1 MNTHTE
7 FSEDANK
14 ENVILPKKKWKT
26 PHTFVILVAIILIAA
41 AATYFVPA
49 GEFNRYEDK
58 ATGKT
63 LVEAGSYHTIASK
76 PINPL
81 KIPVAMYTGIV
92 DSAPI
97 LTFMLIIGGAFEII
111 TSTGALTAL
120 CKKLSKTFSKK
131 KYFVI
136 PVFLTIFSIFGFTMG
151 MSSEVMIFVP
161 IGITLASWTHD
172 TLSASMYGFNRYYLS
187 DGSGKRTSMS
197 FIADNVLSQTRMLA
211 MLLGL
216 DKVTG
221 TAMIALG
228 AAIGF
233 TAGILNPF
241 NVGVAQDIAELPLFS
256 GMGYRIFI
264 LIVLLAAT
272 STYIICYAKKVAAN
286 PEKSIIYGIKEDQEY
301 TFDDVSDTMSK
312 RQVGVLVVMVACF
325 GVLIYGLSKLGWY
338 FEEMSALFIFMGI
351 VCGFVNGYGP
361 SMIAK
366 EFGEGA
372 KGIVV
377 GCLIIGIA
385 RTVEVI
391 LSDASILDTI
401 VYGIVNIVG
410 VLPNSIKAVGMFLCQ
425 SLINCVIVSGTG
437 QAAVTMPLMVPVSDL
452 VGISRQTAVL
462 AFQLGDGFSNSV
474 LPMSSSLMGYLA
486 VSKIPYSKWLKFM
499 LPLFGIW
506 TALGCLFM
514 LGAIMIGY

>member
-1 MNTHTE
+1 MQPE
-7 FSEDANK
+7 EK
-14 ENVILPKKKWKT
+14 QKKKWKT
-26 PHTFVILVAIILIAA
+26 PHTFVILVAIIIIAA
-41 AATYFVPA
+41 IATYLIPA
-49 GEFNRYEDK
+49 GEFTRFKDA

-63 LVEAGSYHTIASK
+63 LVEAGSYHRIAS
-76 PINPL
+76 NPL
-81 KIPVAMYTGIV
+81 NPLLIPSAIYTGIV
-92 DSAPI
+92 KSASTI
-97 LTFMLIIGGAFEII
+97 TFMLIIGGAFEVI

-120 CKKLSKTFSKK
+120 CKKLSKTFSKH
-131 KYFVI
+131 KYAVI
-136 PVFLTIFSIFGFTMG
+136 PVFLTLFSIFGFTMG

-161 IGITLASWTHD
+161 IGITLA
-172 TLSASMYGFNRYYLS
+172 LF
-187 DGSGKRTSMS
+187 
-197 FIADNVLSQTRMLA
+197 
-211 MLLGL
+211 LGL

-228 AAIGF
+228 AAVGF

-241 NVGVAQDIAELPLFS
+241 NVGVAQDIAELQLFS
-256 GMGYRIFI
+256 GMAYRIVI
-264 LIVLLAAT
+264 LVILLAAT
-272 STYIICYAKKVAAN
+272 SAYIIIYAKKVAAN
-286 PEKSIIYGIKEDQEY
+286 PEKSVIYGIQEDTEY
-301 TFDDVSDTMSK
+301 TFEDVSDSISK
-312 RQVGVLVVMVACF
+312 SQIAVLVIMAAGF
-325 GVLIYGLSKLGWY
+325 GILIYGLSKKGWY
-338 FEEMSALFIFMGI
+338 FEEMSGLFIFMGI
-351 VCGFVNGYGP
+351 ACGLVRGYGP
-361 SMIAK
+361 SRIAK
-366 EFGEGA
+366 EFGNGA

-391 LSDASILDTI
+391 LSDAKILDTI
-401 VYGIVNIVG
+401 VYGIVNIVNVMPG
-410 VLPNSIKAVGMFLCQ
+410 SIKAVGMFICQ

-499 LPLFGIW
+499 MPLFLIW

-514 LGAIMIGY
+514 LGALIIGY

>member
-1 MNTHTE
+1 MQPE
-7 FSEDANK
+7 EK
-14 ENVILPKKKWKT
+14 QKKKWKT
-26 PHTFVILVAIILIAA
+26 PHTFVILVAIIIIAA
-41 AATYFVPA
+41 IATYLIPA
-49 GEFNRYEDK
+49 GEFTRFKDA

-63 LVEAGSYHTIASK
+63 LVEAGSYHRIAS
-76 PINPL
+76 NPL
-81 KIPVAMYTGIV
+81 NPLLIPSVIYTGIV
-92 DSAPI
+92 KSASTI
-97 LTFMLIIGGAFEII
+97 TFMLIIGGAFEVI

-120 CKKLSKTFSKK
+120 CKKLSKTFSKH
-131 KYFVI
+131 KYAVI
-136 PVFLTIFSIFGFTMG
+136 PVFLTLFSIFGFTMG

-161 IGITLASWTHD
+161 IGITLA
-172 TLSASMYGFNRYYLS
+172 LF
-187 DGSGKRTSMS
+187 
-197 FIADNVLSQTRMLA
+197 
-211 MLLGL
+211 LGL

-228 AAIGF
+228 AAVGF

-256 GMGYRIFI
+256 GMAYRIVI
-264 LIVLLAAT
+264 LVILLAAT
-272 STYIICYAKKVAAN
+272 SAYIIIYAKKVAAN
-286 PEKSIIYGIKEDQEY
+286 PEKSVIYGIQEDTEY
-301 TFDDVSDTMSK
+301 TFEDVSDSISK
-312 RQVGVLVVMVACF
+312 SQIAVLVIMAAGF
-325 GVLIYGLSKLGWY
+325 GILIYGLSKKGWY
-338 FEEMSALFIFMGI
+338 FEEMSGLFIFMGI
-351 VCGFVNGYGP
+351 ACGLVSGYGP
-361 SMIAK
+361 SRIAK
-366 EFGEGA
+366 EFGNGA

-391 LSDASILDTI
+391 LSDAKILDTI
-401 VYGIVNIVG
+401 VYGIVNIVNVMPG
-410 VLPNSIKAVGMFLCQ
+410 SIKAVGMFICQ

-499 LPLFGIW
+499 MPLFLIW

-514 LGAIMIGY
+514 LGALIIGY

>member
-1 MNTHTE
+1 MQLE
-7 FSEDANK
+7 EK
-14 ENVILPKKKWKT
+14 QKKKWKT
-26 PHTFVILVAIILIAA
+26 PHTFVILVAIIIIAA
-41 AATYFVPA
+41 IATYLIPA
-49 GEFNRYEDK
+49 GEFTRFKDA

-63 LVEAGSYHTIASK
+63 LVEAGSYHRIAS
-76 PINPL
+76 NPL
-81 KIPVAMYTGIV
+81 NPLLIPSAIYTGIV
-92 DSAPI
+92 KSASTI
-97 LTFMLIIGGAFEII
+97 TFMLIIGGAFEVI

-120 CKKLSKTFSKK
+120 CKKLSKTFSKH
-131 KYFVI
+131 KYAVI
-136 PVFLTIFSIFGFTMG
+136 PVFLTLFSIFGFTMG

-161 IGITLASWTHD
+161 IGITLA
-172 TLSASMYGFNRYYLS
+172 LF
-187 DGSGKRTSMS
+187 
-197 FIADNVLSQTRMLA
+197 
-211 MLLGL
+211 LGL

-228 AAIGF
+228 AAVGF

-256 GMGYRIFI
+256 GMAYRIVI
-264 LIVLLAAT
+264 LVILLAAT
-272 STYIICYAKKVAAN
+272 SAYIIIYAKKVAAN
-286 PEKSIIYGIKEDQEY
+286 PEKSVIYGIQEDTEY
-301 TFDDVSDTMSK
+301 TFEDVSDSISK
-312 RQVGVLVVMVACF
+312 SQIAVLVIMAAGF
-325 GVLIYGLSKLGWY
+325 GILIYGLSKKGWY
-338 FEEMSALFIFMGI
+338 FEEMSGLFIFMGI
-351 VCGFVNGYGP
+351 ACGLVSGYGP
-361 SMIAK
+361 SRIAK
-366 EFGEGA
+366 EFGNGA

-391 LSDASILDTI
+391 LSDAKILDTI
-401 VYGIVNIVG
+401 VYGIVNIVNVMPG
-410 VLPNSIKAVGMFLCQ
+410 SIKAVGMFICQ

-499 LPLFGIW
+499 MPLFLIW

-514 LGAIMIGY
+514 LGALIIGY

>member
-1 MNTHTE
+1 MQPE
-7 FSEDANK
+7 EK
-14 ENVILPKKKWKT
+14 QKKKWKT
-26 PHTFVILVAIILIAA
+26 PHTFVILVAIIIIAA
-41 AATYFVPA
+41 IATYLIPA
-49 GEFNRYEDK
+49 GEFTRFKDA

-63 LVEAGSYHTIASK
+63 LVEAGSYHRIAS
-76 PINPL
+76 NPL
-81 KIPVAMYTGIV
+81 NPLLIPSAIYTGIV
-92 DSAPI
+92 KSASTI
-97 LTFMLIIGGAFEII
+97 TFMLIIGGAFEVI

-120 CKKLSKTFSKK
+120 CKKLSKTFSKH
-131 KYFVI
+131 KYAVI
-136 PVFLTIFSIFGFTMG
+136 PVFLTLFSIFGFTMG

-161 IGITLASWTHD
+161 IGITLA
-172 TLSASMYGFNRYYLS
+172 LF
-187 DGSGKRTSMS
+187 
-197 FIADNVLSQTRMLA
+197 
-211 MLLGL
+211 LGL

-228 AAIGF
+228 AAVGF

-256 GMGYRIFI
+256 GMAYRIVI
-264 LIVLLAAT
+264 LVILLVAT
-272 STYIICYAKKVAAN
+272 SAYIIIYAKKVAAN
-286 PEKSIIYGIKEDQEY
+286 PEKSVIYGIQEDTEY
-301 TFDDVSDTMSK
+301 TFEDVSDSISK
-312 RQVGVLVVMVACF
+312 SQIAVLVIMAAGF
-325 GVLIYGLSKLGWY
+325 GILIYGLSKKGWY
-338 FEEMSALFIFMGI
+338 FEEMSGLFIFMGI
-351 VCGFVNGYGP
+351 ACGLVSGYGP
-361 SMIAK
+361 SRIAK
-366 EFGEGA
+366 EFGNGA

-391 LSDASILDTI
+391 LSDAKILDTI
-401 VYGIVNIVG
+401 VYGIVNIVNVKPG
-410 VLPNSIKAVGMFLCQ
+410 SIKAVGMFICQ

-499 LPLFGIW
+499 MPLFLIW

-514 LGAIMIGY
+514 LGALIIGY

>member
-1 MNTHTE
+1 MQPE
-7 FSEDANK
+7 EK
-14 ENVILPKKKWKT
+14 QKKKWKT
-26 PHTFVILVAIILIAA
+26 PHTFVILVAIIIIAA
-41 AATYFVPA
+41 IATYLIPA
-49 GEFNRYEDK
+49 GEFTRFKDA

-63 LVEAGSYHTIASK
+63 LVEAGSYHRIAS
-76 PINPL
+76 NPL
-81 KIPVAMYTGIV
+81 NPLLIPSAIYTGIV
-92 DSAPI
+92 KSASTI
-97 LTFMLIIGGAFEII
+97 TFMLIIGGAFEVI

-120 CKKLSKTFSKK
+120 CKKLSKTFSKH
-131 KYFVI
+131 KYAVI
-136 PVFLTIFSIFGFTMG
+136 PVFLTLFSIFGFTMG

-161 IGITLASWTHD
+161 IGITLA
-172 TLSASMYGFNRYYLS
+172 LF
-187 DGSGKRTSMS
+187 
-197 FIADNVLSQTRMLA
+197 
-211 MLLGL
+211 LGL

-228 AAIGF
+228 AAVGF

-256 GMGYRIFI
+256 GMAYRIVI
-264 LIVLLAAT
+264 LVILLVAT
-272 STYIICYAKKVAAN
+272 SAYIIIYAKKVAAN
-286 PEKSIIYGIKEDQEY
+286 PEKSVIYGIQEDTEY
-301 TFDDVSDTMSK
+301 TFEDVSDSISK
-312 RQVGVLVVMVACF
+312 SQIAVLVIMAAGF
-325 GVLIYGLSKLGWY
+325 GILIYGLSKKGWY
-338 FEEMSALFIFMGI
+338 FEEMSGLFIFMGI
-351 VCGFVNGYGP
+351 ACGLVSGYGP
-361 SMIAK
+361 SRIAK
-366 EFGEGA
+366 EFGNGA

-391 LSDASILDTI
+391 LSDAKILDTI
-401 VYGIVNIVG
+401 VYGIVNIVNVMPG
-410 VLPNSIKAVGMFLCQ
+410 SIKAVGMFICQ

-437 QAAVTMPLMVPVSDL
+437 HAAVTMPLMVPVSDL

-499 LPLFGIW
+499 MPLFLIW

-514 LGAIMIGY
+514 LGALIIGY

>member
-1 MNTHTE
+1 MQPE
-7 FSEDANK
+7 EK
-14 ENVILPKKKWKT
+14 QKKKWKT
-26 PHTFVILVAIILIAA
+26 PHTFVILVAIIIIAA
-41 AATYFVPA
+41 IATYLIPA
-49 GEFNRYEDK
+49 GEFTRFKDA

-63 LVEAGSYHTIASK
+63 LVEAGSYHRIAS
-76 PINPL
+76 NPL
-81 KIPVAMYTGIV
+81 NPLLIPSAIYTGIV
-92 DSAPI
+92 KSASTI
-97 LTFMLIIGGAFEII
+97 TFMLIIGGAFEVI

-120 CKKLSKTFSKK
+120 CKKLSNTFSKH
-131 KYFVI
+131 KYAVI
-136 PVFLTIFSIFGFTMG
+136 PVFLTLFSIFGFTMG

-161 IGITLASWTHD
+161 IGITLA
-172 TLSASMYGFNRYYLS
+172 LF
-187 DGSGKRTSMS
+187 
-197 FIADNVLSQTRMLA
+197 
-211 MLLGL
+211 LGL

-228 AAIGF
+228 AAVGF

-256 GMGYRIFI
+256 GMAYRIVI
-264 LIVLLAAT
+264 LVILLVAT
-272 STYIICYAKKVAAN
+272 SAYIIIYAKKVAAN
-286 PEKSIIYGIKEDQEY
+286 SEKSVIYGIQEDTEY
-301 TFDDVSDTMSK
+301 TFEDVSDSISK
-312 RQVGVLVVMVACF
+312 SQIAVLVIMAAGF
-325 GVLIYGLSKLGWY
+325 GILIYGLSKKGWY
-338 FEEMSALFIFMGI
+338 FEEMSGLFIFMGI
-351 VCGFVNGYGP
+351 ACGLVSGYGP
-361 SMIAK
+361 SRIAK
-366 EFGEGA
+366 EFGNGA

-391 LSDASILDTI
+391 LSDAKILDTI
-401 VYGIVNIVG
+401 VYGIVNIVNVMPG
-410 VLPNSIKAVGMFLCQ
+410 SIKAVGMFICQ

-499 LPLFGIW
+499 MPLFLIW

-514 LGAIMIGY
+514 LGALIIGY

>member
-1 MNTHTE
+1 MQPE
-7 FSEDANK
+7 EK
-14 ENVILPKKKWKT
+14 QKKKWKT
-26 PHTFVILVAIILIAA
+26 PHTFVILVAIIIIAA
-41 AATYFVPA
+41 IATYLIPA
-49 GEFNRYEDK
+49 GEFTRFKDA

-63 LVEAGSYHTIASK
+63 LVEAGSYHRIAS
-76 PINPL
+76 NPL
-81 KIPVAMYTGIV
+81 NPLLIPSAIYTGIV
-92 DSAPI
+92 KSASTI
-97 LTFMLIIGGAFEII
+97 TFMLIIGGAFEVI

-120 CKKLSKTFSKK
+120 CKKLSKTFSKQ
-131 KYFVI
+131 KYAVI
-136 PVFLTIFSIFGFTMG
+136 PVFLILFSIFGFTMG

-161 IGITLASWTHD
+161 IGITLA
-172 TLSASMYGFNRYYLS
+172 LF
-187 DGSGKRTSMS
+187 
-197 FIADNVLSQTRMLA
+197 
-211 MLLGL
+211 LGL

-228 AAIGF
+228 AAVGF

-256 GMGYRIFI
+256 GMAYRIVI
-264 LIVLLAAT
+264 LVILLAAT
-272 STYIICYAKKVAAN
+272 SAYIIIYAKKVAAN
-286 PEKSIIYGIKEDQEY
+286 PEKSVIYGIQENTEY
-301 TFDDVSDTMSK
+301 TFEDVSDSISK
-312 RQVGVLVVMVACF
+312 SQIAVLVIMAAGF
-325 GVLIYGLSKLGWY
+325 GILIYGLSKKGWY
-338 FEEMSALFIFMGI
+338 FEEMSGLFIFMGI
-351 VCGFVNGYGP
+351 ACGLVSGYGP
-361 SMIAK
+361 SRIAK
-366 EFGEGA
+366 EFGNGA

-391 LSDASILDTI
+391 LSDAKILDTI
-401 VYGIVNIVG
+401 VYGIVNIVNVMPG
-410 VLPNSIKAVGMFLCQ
+410 SIKAVGMFICQ

-499 LPLFGIW
+499 MPLFLIW

-514 LGAIMIGY
+514 LVALIIVY

>member
-1 MNTHTE
+1 MQPE
-7 FSEDANK
+7 EK
-14 ENVILPKKKWKT
+14 QKKKWKT
-26 PHTFVILVAIILIAA
+26 PHTFVILVAIIIIAA
-41 AATYFVPA
+41 IATYLIPA
-49 GEFNRYEDK
+49 CEFTRFKDA

-63 LVEAGSYHTIASK
+63 LVEAGSYHRIAS
-76 PINPL
+76 NPL
-81 KIPVAMYTGIV
+81 NPLLIPSAIYTGIV
-92 DSAPI
+92 KSASTI
-97 LTFMLIIGGAFEII
+97 TFMLIIGGAFEVI

-120 CKKLSKTFSKK
+120 CKKLSKTFSKH
-131 KYFVI
+131 KYAVI
-136 PVFLTIFSIFGFTMG
+136 PVFLTLFSIFGFTMG

-161 IGITLASWTHD
+161 IGITLA
-172 TLSASMYGFNRYYLS
+172 LF
-187 DGSGKRTSMS
+187 
-197 FIADNVLSQTRMLA
+197 
-211 MLLGL
+211 LGL

-228 AAIGF
+228 AAVGF
-233 TAGILNPF
+233 TPGILNPF

-256 GMGYRIFI
+256 GMAYRIVI
-264 LIVLLAAT
+264 LVILLVAT
-272 STYIICYAKKVAAN
+272 SAYIIIYAKKVAAN
-286 PEKSIIYGIKEDQEY
+286 PEKSVIYGIQEDTEY
-301 TFDDVSDTMSK
+301 TFEDVSDSISK
-312 RQVGVLVVMVACF
+312 SQIAVLVIMAAGF
-325 GVLIYGLSKLGWY
+325 GILIYGLSKKGWY
-338 FEEMSALFIFMGI
+338 FEEMSGLFIFMGI
-351 VCGFVNGYGP
+351 ACGLVSGYGP
-361 SMIAK
+361 SRIAK
-366 EFGEGA
+366 EFGNGA

-391 LSDASILDTI
+391 LSDAKILDTI
-401 VYGIVNIVG
+401 VYGIVNIVNVMPG
-410 VLPNSIKAVGMFLCQ
+410 SIKAVGMFICQ

-499 LPLFGIW
+499 MPLFLIW

-514 LGAIMIGY
+514 LGALIIGY

>member
-1 MNTHTE
+1 MQPE
-7 FSEDANK
+7 EK
-14 ENVILPKKKWKT
+14 QKKKWKT
-26 PHTFVILVAIILIAA
+26 PHTFVILVAIIIIAA
-41 AATYFVPA
+41 IATYLIPA
-49 GEFNRYEDK
+49 GEFTRFKDA

-63 LVEAGSYHTIASK
+63 LVEAGSYHRIAS
-76 PINPL
+76 NPL
-81 KIPVAMYTGIV
+81 NPLLIPSAIYTGIV
-92 DSAPI
+92 KSASTI
-97 LTFMLIIGGAFEII
+97 TFMLIIGGAFEVI

-120 CKKLSKTFSKK
+120 CKKLSKTFSKH
-131 KYFVI
+131 KYAVI
-136 PVFLTIFSIFGFTMG
+136 PVFLTLFSIFGFTMG

-161 IGITLASWTHD
+161 IGITLA
-172 TLSASMYGFNRYYLS
+172 LF
-187 DGSGKRTSMS
+187 
-197 FIADNVLSQTRMLA
+197 
-211 MLLGL
+211 LGL

-228 AAIGF
+228 AAVGF

-256 GMGYRIFI
+256 GMAYRIVI
-264 LIVLLAAT
+264 LVILLAAT
-272 STYIICYAKKVAAN
+272 SAYIIIYAKKVAAN
-286 PEKSIIYGIKEDQEY
+286 PEKSVIYGIQEDTEY
-301 TFDDVSDTMSK
+301 TFEDVSDSISK
-312 RQVGVLVVMVACF
+312 SQIAVLVIMAAGF
-325 GVLIYGLSKLGWY
+325 GILIYGLSKKGWY
-338 FEEMSALFIFMGI
+338 FEEMSGLFIFMGI
-351 VCGFVNGYGP
+351 ACGLVSGYGP
-361 SMIAK
+361 SRIAK
-366 EFGEGA
+366 EFGNGA

-391 LSDASILDTI
+391 LSDAKILDTI
-401 VYGIVNIVG
+401 VYGIVNIVNVMPG
-410 VLPNSIKAVGMFLCQ
+410 SIKAVGMFICQ

-437 QAAVTMPLMVPVSDL
+437 QATVTMPLMVPVSDL

-499 LPLFGIW
+499 MPLFLIW

-514 LGAIMIGY
+514 LGALIIGY

>member
-1 MNTHTE
+1 MQPE
-7 FSEDANK
+7 EK
-14 ENVILPKKKWKT
+14 QKKKWKT
-26 PHTFVILVAIILIAA
+26 PHTFLILVAIIIIAA
-41 AATYFVPA
+41 IATYLIPA
-49 GEFNRYEDK
+49 GEFTRFKDA

-63 LVEAGSYHTIASK
+63 LVEAGSYHRIAS
-76 PINPL
+76 NPL
-81 KIPVAMYTGIV
+81 NPLLIPSAIYTGIV
-92 DSAPI
+92 KSASTI
-97 LTFMLIIGGAFEII
+97 TFMLIIGGAFEVI

-120 CKKLSKTFSKK
+120 CKKLSKTFSKH
-131 KYFVI
+131 KYAVI
-136 PVFLTIFSIFGFTMG
+136 PVFLTLFSIFGFTMG

-161 IGITLASWTHD
+161 IGITLA
-172 TLSASMYGFNRYYLS
+172 LF
-187 DGSGKRTSMS
+187 
-197 FIADNVLSQTRMLA
+197 
-211 MLLGL
+211 LGL

-228 AAIGF
+228 AAVGF

-241 NVGVAQDIAELPLFS
+241 NVGVAQDIAELQLFS
-256 GMGYRIFI
+256 GMAYRIVI
-264 LIVLLAAT
+264 LVILLAAT
-272 STYIICYAKKVAAN
+272 SAYIIIYAKKVAAN
-286 PEKSIIYGIKEDQEY
+286 PEKSVIYGIQEDTEY
-301 TFDDVSDTMSK
+301 TFEDVSDSISK
-312 RQVGVLVVMVACF
+312 SQIAVLVIMAAGF
-325 GVLIYGLSKLGWY
+325 GILIYGLSKKGWY
-338 FEEMSALFIFMGI
+338 FEEMSGLFIFMGI
-351 VCGFVNGYGP
+351 ACGLVSGYGP
-361 SMIAK
+361 SRIAK
-366 EFGEGA
+366 EFGNGA

-391 LSDASILDTI
+391 LSDAKILDTI
-401 VYGIVNIVG
+401 VYGIVNIVNVMPG
-410 VLPNSIKAVGMFLCQ
+410 SIKAVGMFICQ

-499 LPLFGIW
+499 MPLFLIW

-514 LGAIMIGY
+514 LGALIIGY

>member
-1 MNTHTE
+1 MQPE
-7 FSEDANK
+7 EK
-14 ENVILPKKKWKT
+14 QKKKWKT
-26 PHTFVILVAIILIAA
+26 PHTFVILVAIIIIAA
-41 AATYFVPA
+41 IATYLIPA
-49 GEFNRYEDK
+49 GEFTRFKDA

-63 LVEAGSYHTIASK
+63 LVEAGSYHRIAS
-76 PINPL
+76 NPL
-81 KIPVAMYTGIV
+81 NPLLIPSAIYTGIV
-92 DSAPI
+92 KSASTI
-97 LTFMLIIGGAFEII
+97 TFMLIIGGAFEVI

-120 CKKLSKTFSKK
+120 CKKLSKTFSKH
-131 KYFVI
+131 KYAVI
-136 PVFLTIFSIFGFTMG
+136 PVFLTLFSIFGFTMG

-161 IGITLASWTHD
+161 IGITLA
-172 TLSASMYGFNRYYLS
+172 LF
-187 DGSGKRTSMS
+187 
-197 FIADNVLSQTRMLA
+197 
-211 MLLGL
+211 LGL

-228 AAIGF
+228 AAVGF

-256 GMGYRIFI
+256 GMAYRIVI
-264 LIVLLAAT
+264 LVILLAAT
-272 STYIICYAKKVAAN
+272 SAYIIIYAKKVAAN
-286 PEKSIIYGIKEDQEY
+286 SEKSVIYGIQGDTEY
-301 TFDDVSDTMSK
+301 TFEDVSDSISK
-312 RQVGVLVVMVACF
+312 SQIAVLVIMAAGF
-325 GVLIYGLSKLGWY
+325 GILIYGLSKKGWY
-338 FEEMSALFIFMGI
+338 FEEMSRLFIFMGI
-351 VCGFVNGYGP
+351 ACGLVSGYGP
-361 SMIAK
+361 SRIAK
-366 EFGEGA
+366 EFGNGA

-391 LSDASILDTI
+391 LSDAKILDTI
-401 VYGIVNIVG
+401 VYGIVNIVNVMPG
-410 VLPNSIKAVGMFLCQ
+410 SIKAVGMFICQ

-499 LPLFGIW
+499 MPLFLIW

-514 LGAIMIGY
+514 LGALIIGY

>member
-1 MNTHTE
+1 MQPE
-7 FSEDANK
+7 EK
-14 ENVILPKKKWKT
+14 QKKKWKT
-26 PHTFVILVAIILIAA
+26 PHTFVILVAIIIIAA
-41 AATYFVPA
+41 IATYLIPA
-49 GEFNRYEDK
+49 GEFTRFKDA

-63 LVEAGSYHTIASK
+63 LVEAGSYHRIAS
-76 PINPL
+76 NPL
-81 KIPVAMYTGIV
+81 NPLLIPSAIYTGIV
-92 DSAPI
+92 KSASTI
-97 LTFMLIIGGAFEII
+97 TFMLIIGGAFEVI

-120 CKKLSKTFSKK
+120 CKKLSKTFSKH
-131 KYFVI
+131 KYAVI
-136 PVFLTIFSIFGFTMG
+136 PVFLTLFSIFGFTMG

-161 IGITLASWTHD
+161 IGITLA
-172 TLSASMYGFNRYYLS
+172 LF
-187 DGSGKRTSMS
+187 
-197 FIADNVLSQTRMLA
+197 
-211 MLLGL
+211 LGL

-228 AAIGF
+228 AAVGF

-256 GMGYRIFI
+256 GMAYRIVI
-264 LIVLLAAT
+264 LVILLAAT
-272 STYIICYAKKVAAN
+272 SAYIIIYAKKVAAN
-286 PEKSIIYGIKEDQEY
+286 PEKSVIYGIQEDTEY
-301 TFDDVSDTMSK
+301 IFEDVSDSISK
-312 RQVGVLVVMVACF
+312 SQIAVLVIMAAGF
-325 GVLIYGLSKLGWY
+325 GILIYGLSKKGWY
-338 FEEMSALFIFMGI
+338 FEEMSGLFIFMGI
-351 VCGFVNGYGP
+351 ACGLVSGYGP
-361 SMIAK
+361 SRIAK
-366 EFGEGA
+366 EFGNGA

-391 LSDASILDTI
+391 LSDAKILDTI
-401 VYGIVNIVG
+401 VYGIVNIVNVMPG
-410 VLPNSIKAVGMFLCQ
+410 SIKAVGMFICQ

-499 LPLFGIW
+499 MPLFLIW

-514 LGAIMIGY
+514 LGALIIGY

>member
-1 MNTHTE
+1 MQPE
-7 FSEDANK
+7 EK
-14 ENVILPKKKWKT
+14 QKKKWKT
-26 PHTFVILVAIILIAA
+26 PHTFVILVAIIIIAA
-41 AATYFVPA
+41 IATYLIPA
-49 GEFNRYEDK
+49 GEFTRFKDA

-63 LVEAGSYHTIASK
+63 LVEAGSYHRIAS
-76 PINPL
+76 NPL
-81 KIPVAMYTGIV
+81 NPLLIPSAIYTGIV
-92 DSAPI
+92 KSASTI
-97 LTFMLIIGGAFEII
+97 TFMLIIGGAFEVI

-120 CKKLSKTFSKK
+120 CKKLSKTFSKH
-131 KYFVI
+131 KYAVI
-136 PVFLTIFSIFGFTMG
+136 PVFLTLFSIFGFTMG

-161 IGITLASWTHD
+161 IGITLA
-172 TLSASMYGFNRYYLS
+172 LF
-187 DGSGKRTSMS
+187 
-197 FIADNVLSQTRMLA
+197 
-211 MLLGL
+211 LGL

-228 AAIGF
+228 AAVGF

-256 GMGYRIFI
+256 GMAYRIVI
-264 LIVLLAAT
+264 LVILLAAT
-272 STYIICYAKKVAAN
+272 SAYIIIYAKKVAAN
-286 PEKSIIYGIKEDQEY
+286 PEKSVIYGIQEDTEY
-301 TFDDVSDTMSK
+301 TFEDVSDSISK
-312 RQVGVLVVMVACF
+312 SQIAVLVIMAAGF
-325 GVLIYGLSKLGWY
+325 GILIYGLSKKGWY
-338 FEEMSALFIFMGI
+338 FEEMSGLFIFMGI
-351 VCGFVNGYGP
+351 ACGLVSGYGP
-361 SMIAK
+361 SRIAK
-366 EFGEGA
+366 EFGNGA

-391 LSDASILDTI
+391 LSDAKILDTI
-401 VYGIVNIVG
+401 VYGIVNIVN
-410 VLPNSIKAVGMFLCQ
+410 VMPDSIKAVGMFICQ

-499 LPLFGIW
+499 MPLFLIW

-514 LGAIMIGY
+514 LGALIIGY

>member
-1 MNTHTE
+1 MQPE
-7 FSEDANK
+7 EK
-14 ENVILPKKKWKT
+14 QKKKWKT
-26 PHTFVILVAIILIAA
+26 PHTFVILVAIIIIAA
-41 AATYFVPA
+41 IATYLIPA
-49 GEFNRYEDK
+49 GEFTRFKDA

-63 LVEAGSYHTIASK
+63 LVEAGSYHRIAS
-76 PINPL
+76 NPL
-81 KIPVAMYTGIV
+81 NPLLIPSAIYTGIV
-92 DSAPI
+92 KSASTI
-97 LTFMLIIGGAFEII
+97 TFMLIIGGAFEVI

-120 CKKLSKTFSKK
+120 CKKLSKTFSKH
-131 KYFVI
+131 KYAVI
-136 PVFLTIFSIFGFTMG
+136 PVFLTLFSIFGFTMG

-161 IGITLASWTHD
+161 IGITLA
-172 TLSASMYGFNRYYLS
+172 LF
-187 DGSGKRTSMS
+187 
-197 FIADNVLSQTRMLA
+197 
-211 MLLGL
+211 LGL

-228 AAIGF
+228 AAVGF

-241 NVGVAQDIAELPLFS
+241 NVGVAQDIAELQLFS
-256 GMGYRIFI
+256 GMAYRIVI
-264 LIVLLAAT
+264 LVILLATT
-272 STYIICYAKKVAAN
+272 SAYIIIYAKKVAAN
-286 PEKSIIYGIKEDQEY
+286 PEKSVIYGIQEDTEY
-301 TFDDVSDTMSK
+301 TFEDVSDSISK
-312 RQVGVLVVMVACF
+312 SQIAVLVIMAAGF
-325 GVLIYGLSKLGWY
+325 GILIYGLSKKGWY
-338 FEEMSALFIFMGI
+338 FEEMSGLFIFMGI
-351 VCGFVNGYGP
+351 ACGLVSGYGP
-361 SMIAK
+361 SRIAK
-366 EFGEGA
+366 EFGNGA

-391 LSDASILDTI
+391 LSDAKILDTI
-401 VYGIVNIVG
+401 VYGIVNIVNVMPG
-410 VLPNSIKAVGMFLCQ
+410 SIKAVGMFICQ

-499 LPLFGIW
+499 MPLFLIW

-514 LGAIMIGY
+514 LGALIIGY

>member
-1 MNTHTE
+1 MQPE
-7 FSEDANK
+7 EK
-14 ENVILPKKKWKT
+14 QKKKWKT
-26 PHTFVILVAIILIAA
+26 PHTFVILVAIIIIAA
-41 AATYFVPA
+41 IATYLIPA
-49 GEFNRYEDK
+49 GEFTRFKDA

-63 LVEAGSYHTIASK
+63 LVEAGSYHRIAS
-76 PINPL
+76 NPL
-81 KIPVAMYTGIV
+81 NPLLIPSVIYTGIV
-92 DSAPI
+92 KSASTI
-97 LTFMLIIGGAFEII
+97 TFMLIIGGAFEVI

-120 CKKLSKTFSKK
+120 CKKLSKTFSKH
-131 KYFVI
+131 KYAVI
-136 PVFLTIFSIFGFTMG
+136 PVFLTLFSIFGFTMG

-161 IGITLASWTHD
+161 IGITLA
-172 TLSASMYGFNRYYLS
+172 LF
-187 DGSGKRTSMS
+187 
-197 FIADNVLSQTRMLA
+197 
-211 MLLGL
+211 LGL

-228 AAIGF
+228 AAVGF

-256 GMGYRIFI
+256 GMAYRIVI
-264 LIVLLAAT
+264 LVILLAAT
-272 STYIICYAKKVAAN
+272 SAYIIIYAKKVAAN
-286 PEKSIIYGIKEDQEY
+286 LEKSVIYGIQEDTEY
-301 TFDDVSDTMSK
+301 TFEDVSDSISK
-312 RQVGVLVVMVACF
+312 SQIAVLVIMAAGF
-325 GVLIYGLSKLGWY
+325 GILIYGLSKKGWY
-338 FEEMSALFIFMGI
+338 FEEMSGLFIFMGI
-351 VCGFVNGYGP
+351 ACGLVSGYGP
-361 SMIAK
+361 SRIAK
-366 EFGEGA
+366 EFGNGA

-391 LSDASILDTI
+391 LSDAKILDTI
-401 VYGIVNIVG
+401 VYGIVNIVNVMPG
-410 VLPNSIKAVGMFLCQ
+410 SIKAVGMFICQ

-499 LPLFGIW
+499 MPLFLIW

-514 LGAIMIGY
+514 LGALIIGY

>member
-1 MNTHTE
+1 MQPE
-7 FSEDANK
+7 EK
-14 ENVILPKKKWKT
+14 QKKKWKT
-26 PHTFVILVAIILIAA
+26 PHTFVILVAIIIIAA
-41 AATYFVPA
+41 IATYLIPA
-49 GEFNRYEDK
+49 GEFTRFKDA

-63 LVEAGSYHTIASK
+63 LVEAGSYHRIAS
-76 PINPL
+76 NPL
-81 KIPVAMYTGIV
+81 NPLLIPSAIYTGIV
-92 DSAPI
+92 KSASTI
-97 LTFMLIIGGAFEII
+97 TFMLIIGGAFEVI

-120 CKKLSKTFSKK
+120 CKKLSKTFSKH
-131 KYFVI
+131 KYAVI
-136 PVFLTIFSIFGFTMG
+136 PVFLTLFSIFGFTMG

-161 IGITLASWTHD
+161 IGITLA
-172 TLSASMYGFNRYYLS
+172 LF
-187 DGSGKRTSMS
+187 
-197 FIADNVLSQTRMLA
+197 
-211 MLLGL
+211 LGL

-228 AAIGF
+228 AAVGF

-241 NVGVAQDIAELPLFS
+241 NVGVTQDIAELQLFS
-256 GMGYRIFI
+256 GMAYRIVI
-264 LIVLLAAT
+264 LVILLAAT
-272 STYIICYAKKVAAN
+272 SAYIIIYAKKVAAN
-286 PEKSIIYGIKEDQEY
+286 PEKSVIYGIQEDTEY
-301 TFDDVSDTMSK
+301 TFEDVSDSISK
-312 RQVGVLVVMVACF
+312 SQIAVLVIMAAGF
-325 GVLIYGLSKLGWY
+325 GILIYGLSKKGWY
-338 FEEMSALFIFMGI
+338 FEEMSGLFIFMGI
-351 VCGFVNGYGP
+351 ACGLVSGYGP
-361 SMIAK
+361 SRIAK
-366 EFGEGA
+366 EFGNGA

-391 LSDASILDTI
+391 LSDAKILDTI
-401 VYGIVNIVG
+401 VYGIVNIVNVMPG
-410 VLPNSIKAVGMFLCQ
+410 SIKAVGMFICQ

-499 LPLFGIW
+499 MPLFLIW

-514 LGAIMIGY
+514 LGALMIGY

>member
-1 MNTHTE
+1 MQPE
-7 FSEDANK
+7 EK
-14 ENVILPKKKWKT
+14 QKKKWKT
-26 PHTFVILVAIILIAA
+26 PHTFVILVAIIIIAA
-41 AATYFVPA
+41 IATYLIPA
-49 GEFNRYEDK
+49 GEFTRFKDA

-63 LVEAGSYHTIASK
+63 LVEAGSYHRIAS
-76 PINPL
+76 NPL
-81 KIPVAMYTGIV
+81 HPLLIPSAIYTGIV
-92 DSAPI
+92 KSASTI
-97 LTFMLIIGGAFEII
+97 TFMLIIGGAFEVI

-120 CKKLSKTFSKK
+120 CKKLSKTFSKH
-131 KYFVI
+131 KYAVI
-136 PVFLTIFSIFGFTMG
+136 PVFLTLFSIFGFTMG

-161 IGITLASWTHD
+161 IGITLA
-172 TLSASMYGFNRYYLS
+172 LF
-187 DGSGKRTSMS
+187 
-197 FIADNVLSQTRMLA
+197 
-211 MLLGL
+211 LGL

-228 AAIGF
+228 AAVGF

-256 GMGYRIFI
+256 GMAYRIVI
-264 LIVLLAAT
+264 LVILLAAT
-272 STYIICYAKKVAAN
+272 SAYIIIYAKKVAAN
-286 PEKSIIYGIKEDQEY
+286 PEKSVIYGIQEDTEY
-301 TFDDVSDTMSK
+301 TFEDVSDSISK
-312 RQVGVLVVMVACF
+312 SQIAVLVIMAAGF
-325 GVLIYGLSKLGWY
+325 GILIYGLSKKGWY
-338 FEEMSALFIFMGI
+338 FEEMSGLFIFMGI
-351 VCGFVNGYGP
+351 ACGLVSGYGP
-361 SMIAK
+361 SRIAK
-366 EFGEGA
+366 EFGNGA

-391 LSDASILDTI
+391 LSDAKILDTI
-401 VYGIVNIVG
+401 VYGIVNIVNVMPG
-410 VLPNSIKAVGMFLCQ
+410 SIKAVGMFICQ

-499 LPLFGIW
+499 MPLFLIW

-514 LGAIMIGY
+514 LGALIIGY